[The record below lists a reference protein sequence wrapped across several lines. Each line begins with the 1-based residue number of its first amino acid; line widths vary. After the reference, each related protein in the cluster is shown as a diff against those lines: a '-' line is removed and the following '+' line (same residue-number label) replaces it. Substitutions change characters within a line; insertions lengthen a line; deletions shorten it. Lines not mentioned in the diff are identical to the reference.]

1 MLDANKRGFTL
12 IELTAVIVVIVI
24 LSAIAFIRLGDLRSG
39 AFSAYSA
46 KLQREFSK
54 GVETLV
60 ASGDSVNN
68 DLQSVVSTNC
78 VQGAANPADSSYMG
92 LSTVTWH
99 VSVTTSPSP
108 SVMNLLLATLNNHLT
123 ANGRGAVEIPSQD
136 QLSSMLAKLNV
147 DAVLAYNG
155 AQVQTVF
162 LNIYP

>member
-1 MLDANKRGFTL
+1 VLAANKRGFTL

-24 LSAIAFIRLGDLRSG
+24 LCAIAFFRIGDMRSG

-78 VQGAANPADSSYMG
+78 VQGAVNLADSSYMG
-92 LSTVTWH
+92 LRTVAWH

-108 SVMNLLLATLNNHLT
+108 SVMTLLLNTLNNHLT
-123 ANGRGAVEIPSQD
+123 ASGQGVVVIPSSD

-155 AQVQTVF
+155 ARLQSVF
-162 LNIYP
+162 LNFYP